1 MNEKEKTVVVI
12 IDDNLK
18 TDDPLIVELN
28 LIFSDVK
35 LFEHS
40 EDGLNYVKNNL
51 IKRMVVVL
59 DINFSPSEINGH
71 EVLELIRKDSKLIPV
86 IIWSAKDFS
95 TGEDFTDFINN
106 QAMFYVKQTSSTEE
120 ILGKI
125 KEANRL
131 LKLDVATA
139 IEEWLEEQENKD
151 QILLLHGNGEQYS
164 ANDLINE
171 IRKQTL
177 VGQEIEENMLK
188 LTIDLLF
195 RASVFPSR
203 VMPRY

>member
-1 MNEKEKTVVVI
+1 MNIKEDSIVVI

-18 TDDPLIVELN
+18 KDDPLIIELSMLFN
-28 LIFSDVK
+28 DVK
-35 LFEHS
+35 LFVHS
-40 EDGLNYVKNNL
+40 GDGLKYVKDNL
-51 IKRMVVVL
+51 TKRMVVVL

-71 EVLELIRKDSKLIPV
+71 VVLELIRKESKLIPV

-106 QAMFYVKQTSSTEE
+106 QAMFYVKQTSSTQE

-125 KEANRL
+125 QEANRL

-139 IEEWLEEQENKD
+139 IEEWLEVQENKD
-151 QILLLHGNGEQYS
+151 QILILHGNGEQYS
-164 ANDLINE
+164 ANKLINE
-171 IRKQTL
+171 IRKQT
-177 VGQEIEENMLK
+177 VIGQEIEENMLK

-195 RASVFPSR
+195 RQKENI
-203 VMPRY
+203 

>member
-1 MNEKEKTVVVI
+1 MSDEMNKKEDSIVVI

-18 TDDPLIVELN
+18 ADDPLIVELHLLFN
-28 LIFSDVK
+28 DVK

-40 EDGLNYVKNNL
+40 EDGLNYVKENL
-51 IKRMVVVL
+51 TKRMVVVL

-71 EVLELIRKDSKLIPV
+71 EVLELIRQDSKLIPV

-106 QAMFYVKQTSSTEE
+106 QAMFYVKQTSSLEE
-120 ILGKI
+120 ILDKI
-125 KEANRL
+125 KEANHL

-139 IEEWLEEQENKD
+139 MEEWLEEQEDKN

-171 IRKQTL
+171 IRKQT
-177 VGQEIEENMLK
+177 VIGQEIEENMLK

-195 RASVFPSR
+195 RQKENI
-203 VMPRY
+203 